1 MATAAPNLENLLA
14 PISADHPAGEDIT
27 LAPEWQAINE
37 SRRRDKVLGRQNA
50 DWPLIQQLLSEA
62 LAHKSKDLRLAV
74 WLTEAN
80 VKLHGFAGLRVSLQL
95 LRGLI
100 ANYWDSGLY
109 PEIEGGDLQ
118 FRAMPL
124 DYFGGDNLPS
134 DLRQVPLTARAD
146 GGRDYSYLDYRQSR
160 DVIGWEKDIRNSLGD
175 IDPAKEEKRKVAL
188 AAGGVSAEMFEEAAK
203 ASRRARLEATRADFD
218 GAWDE
223 LKQLDRT
230 LDEKFQPDV
239 PGTSYTKEAFEDC
252 RRVLDD
258 LLKRKRQEEP
268 DTASAAEPS
277 APGLRPA
284 PPSQLFT
291 LPAPF
296 VSDEADIGGS
306 WAQAEELVRQG
317 KVPEGL
323 AEMTRLASQ
332 QYGRLNFQH
341 RLRLAEICLAKDRK
355 RLAIAIL
362 EDLAKS
368 IDELH
373 LEKWEAP
380 EMLGRVWGRLYRC
393 YKEAEPDSEQ
403 SKRAVA
409 FFDRLR
415 TLDPWQAMRWDE

>member
-1 MATAAPNLENLLA
+1 MATPAPTLENLLA
-14 PISADHPAGEDIT
+14 PISAENPAGEDIT

-37 SRRRDKVLGRQNA
+37 ARRRDKVLGRQNA
-50 DWPLIQQLLSEA
+50 DWPLIGQLISEA

-74 WLTEAN
+74 WLIEAN
-80 VKLHGFAGLRVSLQL
+80 VKLHGFAGLRDSLQL
-95 LRGLI
+95 LRALTV
-100 ANYWDSGLY
+100 NYWDSGLY

-124 DYFGGDNLPS
+124 DYFGGDNLPG
-134 DLRQVPLTARAD
+134 DIRQIPLTTRTD
-146 GGRDYSYLDYRQSR
+146 GGRDYSYLDFRQSR
-160 DVIGWEKDIRNSLGD
+160 AIGWEKDVRNSLGD
-175 IDPAKEEKRKVAL
+175 IDQAREEKRNAAL
-188 AAGGVSAEMFEEAAK
+188 TAGGVSAEMFEEAVK
-203 ASRRARLEATRADFD
+203 ATRRASLEATRTDFD
-218 GAWDE
+218 GAWSE

-230 LDEKFQPDV
+230 LDEKFKPDV
-239 PGTSYTKEAFEDC
+239 PGTFDTKEAFEDC
-252 RRVLDD
+252 RRVLDE

-268 DTASAAEPS
+268 DPASES
-277 APGLRPA
+277 GPGALGNKPTSS
-284 PPSQLFT
+284 SQTFSLS
-291 LPAPF
+291 APF
-296 VSDEADIGGS
+296 VSDGADIGGS
-306 WAQAEELVRQG
+306 WAQAEELVRLG
-317 KVPEGL
+317 KVSEGL
-323 AEMTRLASQ
+323 AEMTRQASQ
-332 QYGRLNFQH
+332 QYGRVNFQH
-341 RLRLAEICLAKDRK
+341 RLRLAEICLAIDRK

-380 EMLGRVWGRLYRC
+380 ELLGRVWGRLYRC